1 MRILNASGT
10 PNLSGLL
17 ARIRA
22 GIHRSITGNDTFKC
36 KSQSVNGPFF
46 AIHAMSNFAGVKLCL
61 EPAQQAQIHRKS
73 KTTHPAAVRGDLCT
87 RYQTTA
93 LAPTWLLVLP
103 DPSRARHCDSSH
115 VVRPPRPFPFFRAY
129 ADQNIRT
136 HSEGMCTLLSF
147 ADAIVTRLFLRS
159 PICLRLRS
167 SIYSFTLLSLTSHR
181 ASANTHMYFVFMA
194 HLLSEL
200 GLLWLCTRPVYIGH
214 HGASSRPP
222 APVAR
227 LSPSLAADPLN
238 PY

>member
-93 LAPTWLLVLP
+93 LAPTWLLG
-103 DPSRARHCDSSH
+103 SCQIR
-115 VVRPPRPFPFFRAY
+115 VVRDTATVVTSYALRALS
-129 ADQNIRT
+129 
-136 HSEGMCTLLSF
+136 HSSAHTQIKISELIQRECARYLALQT
-147 ADAIVTRLFLRS
+147 
-159 PICLRLRS
+159 RS
-167 SIYSFTLLSLTSHR
+167 SPDFFSGRRSACACDL
-181 ASANTHMYFVFMA
+181 AST
-194 HLLSEL
+194 
-200 GLLWLCTRPVYIGH
+200 
-214 HGASSRPP
+214 
-222 APVAR
+222 
-227 LSPSLAADPLN
+227 PSLSCL
-238 PY
+238 